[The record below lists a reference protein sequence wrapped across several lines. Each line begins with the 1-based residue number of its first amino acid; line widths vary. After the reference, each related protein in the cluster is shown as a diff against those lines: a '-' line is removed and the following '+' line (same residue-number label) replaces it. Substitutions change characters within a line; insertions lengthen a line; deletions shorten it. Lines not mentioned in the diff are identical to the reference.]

1 MFAYPDINTRGTE
14 RILDRFC
21 KPSTSSRVC
30 ITVSNSPNPSRGYIR
45 LLKHG
50 KRLLLLKC
58 HLNAIN
64 ALANST
70 TFRGLPEGG
79 GGGGICSLVPF
90 QNCPIF
96 ARSHTFSL
104 FVPLLIFLLTTY
116 HRTQR
121 RLLLHLLQVLQFTT
135 LLQITTEQGTLTTV
149 CNDALNAKRASIQV
163 DLPYSVIF
171 VKS

>member
-1 MFAYPDINTRGTE
+1 MFAYPDINTRGTG

-30 ITVSNSPNPSRGYIR
+30 ITVSNSPNPSRVYIR

-58 HLNAIN
+58 HLNAID

-70 TFRGLPEGG
+70 TFRGLRGG

-90 QNCPIF
+90 QNCPMF

-104 FVPLLIFLLTTY
+104 FVPLLINLLTTY
-116 HRTQR
+116 HRAQR
-121 RLLLHLLQVLQFTT
+121 RLLLQFTT
-135 LLQITTEQGTLTTV
+135 GITIPDIITNHDRRGDLNYSLQ
-149 CNDALNAKRASIQV
+149 
-163 DLPYSVIF
+163 
-171 VKS
+171 